1 MGTEGTVL
9 GVVIAVVGVIGSV
22 LVARVSAPRP
32 APATAGTASPVDLD
46 DDRPP
51 VVLEVSPDLFQHFS
65 GRIRGLEDKVDH
77 LTELVEAQTIRVTAL
92 EKLLR
97 QSMRLLRRA
106 HQQLRIKGTEPDPVP
121 PELIPY
127 SID

>member
-1 MGTEGTVL
+1 M
-9 GVVIAVVGVIGSV
+9 IAVVGVIGSV

-32 APATAGTASPVDLD
+32 APAGPPVDLD
-46 DDRPP
+46 DDRPT
-51 VVLEVSPDLFQHFS
+51 VLEVSPDLFQHFS

-97 QSMRLLRRA
+97 QAMRLLRRA
-106 HQQLRIKGTEPDPVP
+106 HQQLRVKGHEPDPVP

>member
-1 MGTEGTVL
+1 MGAESTVL

-22 LVARVSAPRP
+22 LVARVSAPKAAAAR
-32 APATAGTASPVDLD
+32 TGVVVYD
-46 DDRPP
+46 DSDEERPP
-51 VVLEVSPDLFQHFS
+51 AALEVSPEIWMHFS
-65 GRIRGLEDKVDH
+65 GRIAGLETKVDN
-77 LTELVEAQTIRVTAL
+77 LTSLVEAQTVRVTTL

-97 QSMRLLRRA
+97 QAMRLLRSA
-106 HQQLRIKGTEPDPVP
+106 HRQLRAAGTDPEPVP

>member
-32 APATAGTASPVDLD
+32 APAAGPPLED
-46 DDRPP
+46 DDRAAPA
-51 VVLEVSPDLFQHFS
+51 LEVSPEIFSHFS
-65 GRIRGLEDKVDH
+65 NRIRSLEDKVDH
-77 LTELVEAQTIRVTAL
+77 LTTAFEAQTIRVTTL
-92 EKLLR
+92 ERLLR
-97 QSMRLLRRA
+97 QAMRIIRAANKRLRGA
-106 HQQLRIKGTEPDPVP
+106 GLEPEPVP
-121 PELIPY
+121 RELIPY

>member
-32 APATAGTASPVDLD
+32 APAGPALEDE
-46 DDRPP
+46 DRSAPA
-51 VVLEVSPDLFQHFS
+51 LEVSPEIFSHFS
-65 GRIRGLEDKVDH
+65 NRIRSLEDKVDH
-77 LTELVEAQTIRVTAL
+77 LTTAFEAQTVRVTTL
-92 EKLLR
+92 ERLLR
-97 QSMRLLRRA
+97 QAMRVIRAANKRLRSA
-106 HQQLRIKGTEPDPVP
+106 GLEPEPVP
-121 PELIPY
+121 RELVPY

>member
-32 APATAGTASPVDLD
+32 APVTAGAASPVDLD
-46 DDRPP
+46 DDRPT
-51 VVLEVSPDLFQHFS
+51 VLEVSPDLFQHFS

>member
-1 MGTEGTVL
+1 MGGESTVL

-22 LVARVSAPRP
+22 LVARMSAPRAIRP
-32 APATAGTASPVDLD
+32 VPTAGPVEDEE
-46 DDRPP
+46 RPA
-51 VVLEVSPDLFQHFS
+51 LEVSPEIWAHFS

-77 LTELVEAQTIRVTAL
+77 LTELVEAQTVRVTTL
-92 EKLLR
+92 ERLLR
-97 QSMRLLRRA
+97 QAMRIIRQANRRLRGA
-106 HQQLRIKGTEPDPVP
+106 GLEPETVP

>member
-1 MGTEGTVL
+1 MGAESTVL

-32 APATAGTASPVDLD
+32 VPAGAASPVDLD
-46 DDRPP
+46 DDRPT
-51 VVLEVSPDLFQHFS
+51 VLEVSPDLFQHFS

>member
-1 MGTEGTVL
+1 VGAESTVL

-22 LVARVSAPRP
+22 LVAKVSAPKPAVAGPTADIDAERA
-32 APATAGTASPVDLD
+32 APA
-46 DDRPP
+46 
-51 VVLEVSPDLFQHFS
+51 LEVSPEIFSHFS

-77 LTELVEAQTIRVTAL
+77 LTELVEAQTIRVTTL

-97 QSMRLLRRA
+97 QAMRLLRSA
-106 HQQLRIKGTEPDPVP
+106 HRQLRAAGTDPEPVP

>member
-32 APATAGTASPVDLD
+32 QLAGPAED
-46 DDRPP
+46 DGPQ
-51 VVLEVSPDLFQHFS
+51 VLEVAPEIWQHMS
-65 GRIRGLEDKVDH
+65 GKISKLEGKVDH
-77 LTELVEAQTIRVTAL
+77 LTALVEAQTVKVSTL
-92 EKLLR
+92 EQLLR
-97 QSMRLLRRA
+97 QAMRLLRSA
-106 HQQLRIKGTEPDPVP
+106 HRQLRAAGTDPDPVP

>member
-1 MGTEGTVL
+1 MGSDSTVL

-32 APATAGTASPVDLD
+32 AAAGPVGDLD
-46 DDRPP
+46 DERPP
-51 VVLEVSPDLFQHFS
+51 GALEVSPEIWQHFS
-65 GRIRGLEDKVDH
+65 GKITTLEGKVDH
-77 LTELVEAQTIRVTAL
+77 LTDLVEAQTTRLTRL
-92 EKLLR
+92 ERLLR
-97 QSMRLLRRA
+97 QAMRLLRSA
-106 HQQLRIKGTEPDPVP
+106 HKQLRGAGLEPEPVP

>member
-32 APATAGTASPVDLD
+32 APAGPPVDLD
-46 DDRPP
+46 DDRGTPA
-51 VVLEVSPDLFQHFS
+51 LEVSPEIWTHFS

-97 QSMRLLRRA
+97 QAMRLLRRA
-106 HQQLRIKGTEPDPVP
+106 HQQLRVKGHEPDPVP

>member
-22 LVARVSAPRP
+22 LVARVSAPKP
-32 APATAGTASPVDLD
+32 QTAGAVEVGDG
-46 DDRPP
+46 PP
-51 VVLEVSPDLFQHFS
+51 VLEVAPEIFTHFA
-65 GRIRGLEDKVDH
+65 GRIRSLENKVDN
-77 LTELVEAQTIRVTAL
+77 LTAAFEAQTVRVSTL
-92 EKLLR
+92 EKHLR
-97 QSMRLLRRA
+97 QAMRLLRSA
-106 HQQLRIKGTEPDPVP
+106 HRQLREAGTDPEPVP